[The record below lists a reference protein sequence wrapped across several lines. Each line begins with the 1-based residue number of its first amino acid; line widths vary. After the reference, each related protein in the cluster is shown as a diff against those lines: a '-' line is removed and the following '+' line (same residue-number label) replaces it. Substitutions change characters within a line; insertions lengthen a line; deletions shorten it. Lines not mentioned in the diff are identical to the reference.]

1 MIDKLMLPFPMLSDE
16 DRSQVIAPWGLANPT
31 DRRNLAFPALVIVTP
46 DHEEAYRWVSR
57 DFAFRLPED
66 DVLEV
71 LAGLGLPATTQERPR
86 LGPIQAGPSATPVR
100 AMAPYFR
107 GARSG
112 AVALGSRRV
121 EIAHDVEFF
130 TTQMD
135 RYSQGVRDLKARI
148 RAENSE
154 EPIRK

>member
-1 MIDKLMLPFPMLSDE
+1 MIEKLLLPFPMLSDA
-16 DRSQVIAPWGLANPT
+16 DRSHVVGPWGLVNPT

-46 DHEEAYRWVSR
+46 DREEAYRWVSR

-71 LAGLGLPATTQERPR
+71 LAGLGLPATSQEVPR
-86 LGPIQAGPSATPVR
+86 LGRVEAGPSAMPVR

-107 GARSG
+107 GARFA
-112 AVALGSRRV
+112 AVAFGSRHV
-121 EIAHDVEFF
+121 EITDDVEFF

-135 RYSQGVRDLKARI
+135 RYAQGVRDLKARI
-148 RAENSE
+148 RGEKSE
-154 EPIRK
+154 